1 MQLMNFVTSVLLN
14 NGSGKVSRF
23 ATSLRL
29 GILNDLLLLPDIR
42 HCSGRECSSLGANLV
57 GTGNCHPKI
66 LAGFEPDTLERIF
79 RRSD

>member
-1 MQLMNFVTSVLLN
+1 MQLINFVTSVLLN

-29 GILNDLLLLPDIR
+29 GILNGLPRFPDIR
-42 HCSGRECSSLGANLV
+42 HCPERECSSLGANII

-66 LAGFEPDTLERIF
+66 LAGYKPDTL
-79 RRSD
+79 